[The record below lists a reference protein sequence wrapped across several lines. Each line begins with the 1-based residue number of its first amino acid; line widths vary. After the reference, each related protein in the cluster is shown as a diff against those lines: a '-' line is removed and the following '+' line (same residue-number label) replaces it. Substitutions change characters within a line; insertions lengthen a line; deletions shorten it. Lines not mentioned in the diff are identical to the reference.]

1 MLNNMKKMFVA
12 VALLL
17 LIGCNSVV
25 ERSCVNNFD
34 KRVSLLT
41 KDEQVIKAINM
52 IDKSIFCSDGVYDD
66 FYNNTSGYV
75 KNLNKNQIL
84 DFYNVLFFA
93 EFHRNE
99 NGGEYVEFLLKN
111 KINISD
117 DYKRK
122 IGDNKI
128 LKEMHYSDEELS
140 NIKVLGELF

>member
-1 MLNNMKKMFVA
+1 MLNNMKKMFVV

-25 ERSCVNNFD
+25 EKSCVNNFD

-66 FYNNTSGYV
+66 FYNNTSDYV
-75 KNLNKNQIL
+75 KNLNKNQIM

-117 DYKRK
+117 EYKRK
-122 IGDNKI
+122 ILDNKI

-140 NIKVLGELF
+140 NVKVLGELF

>member
-1 MLNNMKKMFVA
+1 MLSNMKKMFVV
-12 VALLL
+12 VALFL
-17 LIGCNSVV
+17 LIGCNSVA
-25 ERSCVNNFD
+25 EKSCVNNFD
-34 KRVSLLT
+34 KRVSILT
-41 KDEQVIKAINM
+41 KDEQVVNAINM
-52 IDKSIFCSDGVYDD
+52 IDKNIFCGDGVYDD
-66 FYNNTSGYV
+66 FYTNTSSYL

-117 DYKRK
+117 EYKRK
-122 IGDNKI
+122 IGDDKI

>member
-1 MLNNMKKMFVA
+1 MLNNMKKMFVV
-12 VALLL
+12 VALLF

-25 ERSCVNNFD
+25 EKSCVNNFD

-66 FYNNTSGYV
+66 FYNNTSDCL

-117 DYKRK
+117 EYKRK

-140 NIKVLGELF
+140 NVKVLGELF